1 MENLYSFEIKQLE
14 KSIDNLSIVA
24 QDELANIRSVDEN
37 IIDNVPSSMDIWDF
51 CFSVAVGYLALTIT
65 TDEQLSVYLE
75 DIHKVSSGASGE
87 YDTLQ
92 SQLGKMLYH
101 KGDHIDMIERP
112 FKNRMGT
119 NAYGAFHRLLWGHD
133 ILSTQGDNPFA
144 LMVKQKGLAGILQA
158 FQHLLADTMSKQGLP
173 LPGSSYLDFEKENG
187 SISNYLIKI
196 SEDLSEASVGN
207 KRNGQSIYSHMFTI
221 RAGDFA
227 GNVTIE
233 AISTAYFKTR
243 GIQNDLRITQF
254 KLISYII
261 AFVGH
266 AIIGSDRQDG
276 IPYVN
281 ISEAIEMIKNFNRL
295 YMQSWK
301 ETKVAI
307 KRSEDAIIESEYI
320 LAQVDETAS
329 LIKEHDTFEGY
340 VDEIKRSQDNV
351 NSLIDF
357 MNRKG

>member
-1 MENLYSFEIKQLE
+1 MENLYSFELKQIE
-14 KSIDNLSIVA
+14 KSIDNLSMVA
-24 QDELANIRSVDEN
+24 QDELAIIRSVDQN
-37 IIDNVPSSMDIWDF
+37 VIDNVPSSMDVWDV

-65 TDEQLSVYLE
+65 TEEQLSIYLE
-75 DIHKVSSGASGE
+75 DIHKASSGASGE

-92 SQLGKMLYH
+92 SQLGKLLFH

-112 FKNRMGT
+112 FKNRRGT

-133 ILSTQGDNPFA
+133 ILSIHKDNPFV
-144 LMVKQKGLAGILQA
+144 LMVNQKGLAGILQA

-196 SEDLSEASVGN
+196 AEDLSETSVGN

-243 GIQNDLRITQF
+243 EIKNDLRITQF

-261 AFVGH
+261 AFMGH
-266 AIIGSDRQDG
+266 AIIGSGRQDG

-295 YMQSWK
+295 YVQSWK
-301 ETKVAI
+301 ETKIAI
-307 KRSEDAIIESEYI
+307 KKSENAIIESEYV
-320 LAQVDETAS
+320 LSQVDEAEK
-329 LIKEHDTFEGY
+329 LIKEYDSFEGY
-340 VDEIKRSQDNV
+340 VDEIKRSQDSV
-351 NSLIDF
+351 NSLIGF